1 MISNMYSQY
10 SNANH
15 FHNPNPKGAL
25 YNNVVNNTD
34 SGVSGSAAVVISQ
47 KTWNGTEW
55 VPTNVSEESQ
65 SAAVP
70 PPPSLDLPPAPPH
83 MTELDRK
90 TATASQLVT
99 QYSHFYQYWSSQALE
114 QRKTA
119 APGDEEANRRAVWAE
134 YYADRSSRAAHHYN
148 SIKQQESKEEKQEE
162 KAVTPLQAATP
173 QKARKSRWGVKQ
185 QQQIQPPPSE
195 EESPPDSLQRFAHAN
210 LRECKTAAD
219 KEAMQKQ
226 LEIIIR
232 NAIQDGSMHTK
243 NWDLEPKIQL
253 QKSYEQPSSKT
264 YSSKRPHNNSDLES
278 NQNSNSFPLVDT
290 SPRKNPTKKKKLN
303 LAVPYSQNKSLQ
315 QKFDKYDE
323 NLPSNDSYY
332 GNHSTSVTN
341 DSEVYPDPAPDF
353 IPFSASSPARSKNAS
368 KKMKKKPHKQY
379 IRSSSN
385 DGFEHSHKVLSQRAN
400 RFKGKGGINSASSS
414 IHDEYSSG
422 VEKYMGKSVIGG
434 SKKQL
439 NESDYEKMTVKGT
452 CQVLE
457 KDYLR
462 LTAPPRAELVRP
474 QNILEEHLTNLKTK
488 YNNGKQTNGKVTK
501 NKKNDTYNWFC
512 SQFKALRQDLT
523 VQRIFN
529 AFTVDV
535 YETHARVALEQGDL
549 NEFNQ
554 CQTQLKDLYELLSN
568 NIQNDKISGLQ
579 NQNEFI
585 AYRLIYHVFL
595 TGNEK
600 YDGGSSDLFKI
611 MLDLT
616 RDQRSDP
623 CISHALKVRSAF
635 AEFDYHTFF
644 CLKDSC
650 PNIGNTLMEYMVP
663 QVRNF
668 AMNRILKAYRPTI
681 PLSFVL
687 AELHLNSDGS
697 GTEWLKSVGV
707 VFSED
712 GKHIQCKQSIIRES
726 KVQNSLI

>member
-15 FHNPNPKGAL
+15 FHSPNPKGAL
-25 YNNVVNNTD
+25 YNNVVNDTD
-34 SGVSGSAAVVISQ
+34 RVSGSAAVVISQ

-55 VPTNVSEESQ
+55 VPAHVPEESQ

-83 MTELDRK
+83 MTELDPK
-90 TATASQLVT
+90 TATAPQLVT

-114 QRKTA
+114 QRKAA

-148 SIKQQESKEEKQEE
+148 NIKQQQESKEDKQDEKS
-162 KAVTPLQAATP
+162 VTQPQAATP

-185 QQQIQPPPSE
+185 QQQIQPPPSK

-232 NAIQDGSMHTK
+232 NAIQDGYMHTK

-253 QKSYEQPSSKT
+253 KKSPEQPSRQFFSA
-264 YSSKRPHNNSDLES
+264 KRPHNNSDVGS
-278 NQNSNSFPLVDT
+278 MQNSNSFPLVDT
-290 SPRKNPTKKKKLN
+290 SSRKNTSKKKKLN
-303 LAVPYSQNKSLQ
+303 HAVPSSQNKSLQ
-315 QKFDKYDE
+315 QKFDNYDE

-341 DSEVYPDPAPDF
+341 DNEVCPDPAPDF

-368 KKMKKKPHKQY
+368 KKIKKNPHKQY
-379 IRSSSN
+379 VRSSSN

-400 RFKGKGGINSASSS
+400 RFKGKGGINAATSS
-414 IHDEYSSG
+414 IHDKYSNG
-422 VEKYMGKSVIGG
+422 IEKYMGKSVIGG
-434 SKKQL
+434 SKRQL
-439 NESDYEKMTVKGT
+439 NESDYENMTVKGT

-457 KDYLR
+457 KEYLR
-462 LTAPPRAELVRP
+462 LTAPPRADLVRP
-474 QNILEEHLTNLKTK
+474 QNILEEHLTNLKSK
-488 YNNGKQTNGKVTK
+488 YNKGKQINGKVTTNNK
-501 NKKNDTYNWFC
+501 NETYNWFC

-529 AFTVDV
+529 SFTVDV

-549 NEFNQ
+549 NEYNQ
-554 CQTQLKDLYELLSN
+554 CQTQLKELYELLSN
-568 NIQNDKISGLQ
+568 NIQNDGNNGLQ

-616 RDQRSDP
+616 REQRNDP
-623 CISHALKVRSAF
+623 CIVHALKVRSAF

-650 PNIGNTLMEYMVP
+650 PNIGYTLMEYMVP

-668 AMNRILKAYRPTI
+668 ALNRILKAYRPI
-681 PLSFVL
+681 VPLSFVL
-687 AELHLNSDGS
+687 AELQLDCDGS
-697 GTEWLKSVGV
+697 GAEWLKSVGV
-707 VFSED
+707 VLSED
-712 GKHIQCKQSIIRES
+712 GKHIRCKESIIRES